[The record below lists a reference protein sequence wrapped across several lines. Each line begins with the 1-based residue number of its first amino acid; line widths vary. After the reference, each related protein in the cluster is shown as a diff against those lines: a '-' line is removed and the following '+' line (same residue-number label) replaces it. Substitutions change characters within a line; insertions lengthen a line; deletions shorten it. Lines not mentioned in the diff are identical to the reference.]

1 MNKTAITS
9 GGAGDVI
16 ISVPVMKMLGISSL
30 YIKES
35 FYPEGYGSMFSALR
49 ELIEMQ
55 GFRVLPT
62 KDLGQGFDQFEPG
75 IRYDVNMDA
84 WRGIRGRGRDYIGHS
99 MAMWFRVGRPDY
111 TRPWLQLD
119 AIPTEWTGQNY
130 TLWYLSPR
138 WRQSDTD
145 WKAVYQSVP
154 GCKLFVGFAGDYAHF
169 SELVDA
175 YPGWV
180 FSDNFLFTARLVRD
194 ARAVYCNQGPVLA
207 LAGGLGV
214 HHYCAYKKNKTNC
227 RTYTRW
233 DHPL

>member
-1 MNKTAITS
+1 
-9 GGAGDVI
+9 
-16 ISVPVMKMLGISSL
+16 MKMLGIKTL

-35 FYPEGYGSMFSALR
+35 FYPEGYGSMYSALKD
-49 ELIEMQ
+49 LIELQ

-99 MAMWFRVGRPDY
+99 MAMWFRIGRPDY
-111 TRPWLQLD
+111 THPWLQID
-119 AIPTEWTGQNY
+119 AAPTQWSSQDY

-145 WKAVYQSVP
+145 WRKVYAGVE
-154 GCKLFVGFAGDYAHF
+154 GKKLFVGFWEDYCDFRELATVGIDTNLEYAH
-169 SELVDA
+169 
-175 YPGWV
+175 
-180 FSDNFLFTARLVRD
+180 SDNFLFTARLVRD

-214 HHYCAYKKNKTNC
+214 HHYCAYKTGKTNC
-227 RTYTRW
+227 RTYTKW
-233 DHPL
+233 DHPI